1 MLRDNFCLYTC
12 YVLYIV
18 QCTCSTVDNNTA
30 EYIIMAWFWLVAGLW
45 CLLLRHST
53 CVQYSTVQYS
63 TVHCTNHPML
73 ATSQPVKV
81 PTSTS
86 PAPVC
91 SPVTWTTTLQWIVS
105 LCVFSLAVRRGVVV
119 MPVYLS
125 DNMYWIIEYQSYLRN
140 HTVIVSTKFLPS
152 SQLTMLSCERVK
164 CVIEN
169 WWVSSSREVQSWAVL
184 CDREETIVIESETV
198 IL

>member
-1 MLRDNFCLYTC
+1 M
-12 YVLYIV
+12 VLAGCWPLV
-18 QCTCSTVDNNTA
+18 SATAPLHMCT
-30 EYIIMAWFWLVAGLW
+30 
-45 CLLLRHST
+45 
-53 CVQYSTVQYS
+53 VQYSTVQY
-63 TVHCTNHPML
+63 T
-73 ATSQPVKV
+73 V
-81 PTSTS
+81 PTIPCWPPHNLSRS
-86 PAPVC
+86 QPAPVC

-105 LCVFSLAVRRGVVV
+105 LCVFSLAVRGWWWV

-125 DNMYWIIEYQSYLRN
+125 DNTYWIIEYQSYLRN

-184 CDREETIVIESETV
+184 CDRETIVIESEIV